1 MTAQSGEITLRN
13 CFVAAPCLHCV
24 KLIPDSTVISLRM
37 HSHLMAS
44 SEDTELLIL
53 DDIARLMLTSG
64 NKREWTK

>member
-13 CFVAAPCLHCV
+13 CFVTAPYLHCV
-24 KLIPDSTVISLRM
+24 KLIPDSTVILLRM
-37 HSHLMAS
+37 RIHLVAS

-53 DDIARLMLTSG
+53 DDIARLMLKSG

>member
-13 CFVAAPCLHCV
+13 CFVTVPHLHCV

-37 HSHLMAS
+37 RSHLMAS